1 QMGDSYSEE
10 LYSSGDNLGDQH
22 LNKRN
27 SPVSDSSEEIRKAA
41 EECLLSSSST
51 LDVSRKNIK
60 HLTEEM
66 YRLPNIKYLH
76 LEGNVISTLPE
87 DLFQKLPHLVW
98 LDLRY
103 NKIKALP
110 PGIGFHRQ
118 LKTLLL
124 ERNPIKELPAEL
136 GRLTSLTALNL
147 RHCPLEFPPKEVIQK
162 GLKSILSFL
171 RDSGNGN
178 VLCMEPA
185 TSGVLEVY
193 LCALTVICFE
203 NSVNQGM
210 LSWWLFRTPPVE
222 KPNLSELLQSSLDLS
237 QEWPNKEERRR
248 FQELRAEAIRK
259 EEEELLAEGRAGAAP
274 GGSAAGS
281 RLPQKAQLYPR
292 SFSFLPSL
300 FASSPFCVPSLHT
313 LVSPRNTKHCKSVAE
328 ATCWISGAEAGGI
341 SRHQID

>member
-1 QMGDSYSEE
+1 MGDSYSEE

-185 TSGVLEVY
+185 TSG
-193 LCALTVICFE
+193 
-203 NSVNQGM
+203 
-210 LSWWLFRTPPVE
+210 TPPVE

-292 SFSFLPSL
+292 SAGPARTLQVKRVEKCRSAAEKELKKERALFDQRKKYSKKHHVLPITAVTTS
-300 FASSPFCVPSLHT
+300 
-313 LVSPRNTKHCKSVAE
+313 
-328 ATCWISGAEAGGI
+328 
-341 SRHQID
+341 

>member
-1 QMGDSYSEE
+1 MGDSYSEE

-110 PGIGFHRQ
+110 PGIG
-118 LKTLLL
+118 
-124 ERNPIKELPAEL
+124 
-136 GRLTSLTALNL
+136 RLTSLTALNL

-185 TSGVLEVY
+185 TSGARY
-193 LCALTVICFE
+193 MNYQCKGSPGSARIHRQTAGFFQNTDGFKLCEKSLT
-203 NSVNQGM
+203 G
-210 LSWWLFRTPPVE
+210 TPPVE

-281 RLPQKAQLYPR
+281 RLPQK
-292 SFSFLPSL
+292 FSFLPSL

>member
-1 QMGDSYSEE
+1 MGDSYSEE

-136 GRLTSLTALNL
+136 G
-147 RHCPLEFPPKEVIQK
+147 
-162 GLKSILSFL
+162 
-171 RDSGNGN
+171 
-178 VLCMEPA
+178 
-185 TSGVLEVY
+185 
-193 LCALTVICFE
+193 
-203 NSVNQGM
+203 
-210 LSWWLFRTPPVE
+210 TPPVE

-292 SFSFLPSL
+292 SAGPARTLQVKRVEKCRSAAEKELKKERALFDQRKKYSKKHHVLPITAVTTS
-300 FASSPFCVPSLHT
+300 
-313 LVSPRNTKHCKSVAE
+313 
-328 ATCWISGAEAGGI
+328 
-341 SRHQID
+341 